1 MNSTD
6 VLKICKEERVR
17 FLRLHFTD
25 ILGNNKNVEVPVG
38 QFEKALDCQIGF
50 DGSSIEGLARLEES
64 DMLLAPSPDTF
75 RLFPWEQMDRG
86 KVGRLICDIR
96 QPDGSVFPGCPRTR
110 LKRALEEAG
119 QLGFTMH
126 AGVECE
132 FFLFTRDENG
142 QPTTRTHDSGGY
154 FDLTPVDRG
163 EETRRDIINVLEPLG
178 FQIEAAHH
186 EVAPGQHEIDL
197 KDDEALT
204 MADNIATFKLIVR
217 KVARDQGLH
226 ATFMPKPIY
235 GVSGSGMHTHQSL
248 FAGDHNAFYDPADPL
263 QLSRA
268 ARQYI
273 AGLLRH
279 ARGFCA
285 ITNPLIN
292 SYKRLVPDYE
302 APTRVA
308 WAEHNRSPL
317 VRVPS
322 RRGQGTRCELRMP
335 DPSCNPYLALAVML
349 KSGLDGIKNDLEP
362 PPPVQKNVY
371 RMSVRERRH
380 HKIEDLPTNLN
391 HALDMLERDKL
402 VQEALGRHIYKHF
415 MDAKRAEW
423 RTYIEQVHPWEIE
436 TYLGT
441 Y

>member
-1 MNSTD
+1 MNSAD

-25 ILGNNKNVEVPVG
+25 IMGNNKNVEVPVG
-38 QFEKALDCQIGF
+38 QFEKAMDGQIMF
-50 DGSSIEGLARLEES
+50 DGSAIEGFARLEES
-64 DMLLAPSPDTF
+64 DMLLLPDPPSF
-75 RLFPWEQMDRG
+75 RIFPWEQMERG

-110 LKRALEEAG
+110 LKRVLDEAL
-119 QLGFTMH
+119 QHGFTMY
-126 AGVECE
+126 AGMECE
-132 FFLFTRDENG
+132 FFLFMQDENG
-142 QPTTRTHDSGGY
+142 KPSTRTHDAGGY
-154 FDLTPVDRG
+154 FDLSPVDKG
-163 EETRRDIINVLEPLG
+163 EEVRRDIVNTLEALG
-178 FQIEAAHH
+178 FEIEAAHH
-186 EVAPGQHEIDL
+186 EVAPGQHEIDF
-197 KDDEALT
+197 KSEEALAA
-204 MADNIATFKLIVR
+204 ADSVATFKLVVR
-217 KVARDQGLH
+217 KVARDRGLH

-248 FAGDHNAFYDPADPL
+248 FSGGQNAFYDPTDEI
-263 QLSRA
+263 QLSRC

-273 AGLLRH
+273 AGLLKH

-317 VRVPS
+317 VRVPA
-322 RRGQGTRCELRMP
+322 RRGPGTRCELRMP

-349 KSGLDGIKNDLEP
+349 KAGLDGIKNDLDP
-362 PPPVQKNVY
+362 PPPVTKNIY
-371 RMSVRERRH
+371 RLSVRERRH
-380 HKIEDLPTNLN
+380 HKVEDLPTNLSN
-391 HALDMLERDKL
+391 ALDLFERDKL
-402 VQEALGRHIYKHF
+402 VQEAVGRHITRHF
-415 MDAKRAEW
+415 ISAKRAEW